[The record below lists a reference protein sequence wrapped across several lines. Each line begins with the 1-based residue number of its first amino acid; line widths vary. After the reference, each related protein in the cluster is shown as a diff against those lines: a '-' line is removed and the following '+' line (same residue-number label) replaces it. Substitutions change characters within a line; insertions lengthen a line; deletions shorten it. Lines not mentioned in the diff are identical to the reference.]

1 MAIEKEKATEEKGR
15 KERKMEETTYLMES
29 RDGML
34 VSVPESR
41 LDAWMEA
48 QEHLE
53 DPLTPE
59 EEALVEKM
67 VRRVYGEK

>member
-1 MAIEKEKATEEKGR
+1 MK
-15 KERKMEETTYLMES
+15 ETTYLMES

-34 VSVPESR
+34 VRVPESR

-48 QEHLE
+48 QEHLD

>member
-1 MAIEKEKATEEKGR
+1 
-15 KERKMEETTYLMES
+15 MEETTYLMES
-29 RDGML
+29 KDGML
-34 VSVPESR
+34 VRVPESK

-48 QEHLE
+48 QEHLD

-59 EEALVEKM
+59 EQKLLDEM